1 MPRKEPEFEV
11 VLMLNGKPLE
21 GPYNPPERA
30 IRYLGSYLAD
40 RYRRELSEQ
49 REKQKAVAP

>member
-21 GPYNPPERA
+21 GPYNPPEWA

>member
-11 VLMLNGKPLE
+11 VLNGKPLE
-21 GPYNPPERA
+21 GPYNPPEWA

-49 REKQKAVAP
+49 RETQKAVAP